1 MVMVYI
7 LAVLISAMWLAR
19 MITSKKIIFRRTIL
33 DIPLIIFLLSQVIS
47 AYFSIDPRTSL
58 LGYYSR
64 FNGGVFSL
72 ISYSLLYWAFVANI
86 DQKTSLFIIKS
97 SMFVASLV
105 SIYAILEHFGFSIS
119 CLVVRGEFNTN
130 CWVQDVKTR
139 VFATLG
145 QPNWLAAYLVAL
157 MPIAWSNTISNFQ
170 FPISNL
176 KKNFW
181 LILSAILFTALLFT
195 KSRSGLLGL
204 LTASVIFWTLIYLK
218 TKFTFL
224 KEFILVNSLFVILSL
239 VIGTPWNSS
248 LWEIQ
253 NPDLNQQTSLETG
266 GTESGEIRKIVWKGA
281 IDIWKHNLAFG
292 TGPETFAFAYYQFKP
307 QEHNLTSEW
316 DFLYNKA
323 HNEYL
328 NYLANT
334 GTVGLIPYLVLILF
348 SILTISNFQFL
359 ISKQAPIFKFKNS
372 KHSLGQ
378 LEQLEISHFHIA
390 ILAGFTSILIT
401 NFFGFSV
408 VVTNLLFFL
417 FPAFAVAVANS
428 QQSTTNFQLKELT
441 TKQKILL
448 LIVGSCVL
456 FVVFGIAKYWYADFL
471 YEKGKQSLDHDL
483 KSSLIYLAKAIE
495 ISPNEAIF
503 HAKLAESYSKT
514 GITELTDFTL
524 EEIDKAIL
532 LSPYNLNIKRVKYN
546 ILLEL
551 SLTDKKYG
559 LQTVPLLI
567 QMASLAPTDAKINY
581 NLGIS
586 YQRVGGSTQAIEVLE
601 KVTGLKPNY
610 RNARL
615 ALALIYIKE
624 GKKDKAK
631 EELKYILEK
640 IDPNDSLVKE
650 ELEKI

>member
-1 MVMVYI
+1 MVYI

>member
-1 MVMVYI
+1 MVYI

-601 KVTGLKPNY
+601 KVTDLKPNY

-631 EELKYILEK
+631 QELKYILEK